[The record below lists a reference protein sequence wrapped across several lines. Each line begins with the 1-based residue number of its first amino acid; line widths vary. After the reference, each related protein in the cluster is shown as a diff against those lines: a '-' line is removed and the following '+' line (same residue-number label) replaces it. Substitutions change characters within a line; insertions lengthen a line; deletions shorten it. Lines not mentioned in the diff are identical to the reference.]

1 MTQNQMKSKPSTP
14 EQPIGE
20 GLDGTPCSRL
30 VLQRRYRPSYGIPKT
45 WTEWHDHPEP
55 HQIAWGPG
63 QYATLEE
70 NMKAACEGY
79 YALGQGCEFRMV
91 SRTDETLWEYSA
103 NAQAMASADEKTLTK
118 ESTP

>member
-1 MTQNQMKSKPSTP
+1 MSQNQTESKPTDA
-14 EQPIGE
+14 EQESGK

-30 VLQRRYRPSYGIPKT
+30 VLQRRYRPSYGIPKP
-45 WTEWHDHPEP
+45 WTEWRDHPEP
-55 HQIAWGPG
+55 YQIAWGPG

-91 SRTDETLWEYSA
+91 RRTDETLWEYSA
-103 NAQAMASADEKTLTK
+103 NA
-118 ESTP
+118 

>member
-1 MTQNQMKSKPSTP
+1 MKIRPAHQPPEASTAPDSKRLGVVLPR
-14 EQPIGE
+14 
-20 GLDGTPCSRL
+20 LVRRL

-91 SRTDETLWEYSA
+91 RRTDETLWEYSA
-103 NAQAMASADEKTLTK
+103 NS
-118 ESTP
+118 